1 VLVKPATRWT
11 LSAAAIALLA
21 YGYLR
26 ASRVEPI
33 AVAVRAVDLG
43 PIEKVV
49 ANTRAGT
56 VDARKRARLAPAQ
69 GGIVSRLLVVEGQ
82 RVSAQDLL
90 VELQCEDLRAQLAVA
105 RAQIERSHA
114 QWDELRLRAE
124 LAERE
129 AERERQLL
137 DEGASTGERLDRA
150 EIAAQSARAA
160 QRALE
165 QEAQVHESEA
175 RLWQAR
181 IAQMEV
187 RAPFSGIVA
196 EVHGEVGEFATPSP
210 VGVATLPTIDL
221 IDDSAPYVTAPIDE
235 VDAALVQV
243 GMRVR
248 IALDAFPQRTMWG
261 CVRRIA
267 PYVQDREKQARTVDV
282 EVDFEESPAA
292 LSLLIGYSA
301 DVEIVVAR
309 VDRALRIEAEA
320 VREGTALV
328 LGDDGRLVS
337 RRVRTGVADWQRVEI
352 LEGLAEG
359 ERVVV
364 SRDRKGAVEGAMARP
379 DLEGNAP

>member
-1 VLVKPATRWT
+1 MLVKPATRWT

-82 RVSAQDLL
+82 RVNAQDLL

-137 DEGASTGERLDRA
+137 DEGASTGD
-150 EIAAQSARAA
+150 AR
-160 QRALE
+160 R
-165 QEAQVHESEA
+165 
-175 RLWQAR
+175 
-181 IAQMEV
+181 
-187 RAPFSGIVA
+187 
-196 EVHGEVGEFATPSP
+196 
-210 VGVATLPTIDL
+210 
-221 IDDSAPYVTAPIDE
+221 
-235 VDAALVQV
+235 
-243 GMRVR
+243 
-248 IALDAFPQRTMWG
+248 
-261 CVRRIA
+261 
-267 PYVQDREKQARTVDV
+267 
-282 EVDFEESPAA
+282 
-292 LSLLIGYSA
+292 
-301 DVEIVVAR
+301 
-309 VDRALRIEAEA
+309 
-320 VREGTALV
+320 
-328 LGDDGRLVS
+328 
-337 RRVRTGVADWQRVEI
+337 
-352 LEGLAEG
+352 
-359 ERVVV
+359 
-364 SRDRKGAVEGAMARP
+364 
-379 DLEGNAP
+379 